1 MYNSYKPYRPYYM
14 YQSRYKKRPAKYS
27 INEYRCPYCSYQHI
41 MNLNAYPR
49 MNLTDYGP
57 YPFTVDIDE
66 AAKQNQNFRTVLWTG
81 NHLQLTLMSIP
92 VGGEVGLEMH
102 TDVDQ
107 LIRIEDGDGLVMM
120 GENMDNL
127 NYREKVEDDFVIV
140 IPAGTWHN
148 LINTGN
154 EPIKLFS
161 VYAPPQHPHGTV
173 HVTKEDSDRAE
184 YGMP

>member
-1 MYNSYKPYRPYYM
+1 
-14 YQSRYKKRPAKYS
+14 
-27 INEYRCPYCSYQHI
+27 
-41 MNLNAYPR
+41 
-49 MNLTDYGP
+49 
-57 YPFTVDIDE
+57 
-66 AAKQNQNFRTVLWTG
+66 
-81 NHLQLTLMSIP
+81 
-92 VGGEVGLEMH
+92 MH